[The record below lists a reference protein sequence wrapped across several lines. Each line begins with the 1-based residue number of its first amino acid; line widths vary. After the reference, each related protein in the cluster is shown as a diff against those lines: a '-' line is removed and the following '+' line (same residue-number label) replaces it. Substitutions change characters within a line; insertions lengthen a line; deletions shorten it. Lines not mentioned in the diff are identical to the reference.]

1 MNKNLITNFSALI
14 IIIISYITPFFSANL
29 LMTGLFALSGS
40 ITNSLAIYMLFDKI
54 PFLYGSGVI
63 PARFTEF
70 KSSIKFLIIS
80 EFFNQANITK
90 FFNKETINSA
100 NNLNNNINYEKIF
113 NDLQEAILNSSLG
126 NMINLMGGKEV
137 LAPLKE
143 PVIAKLQDIASEL
156 LAEFK
161 DNSTKGDLAA
171 ILLEKI
177 EHIIDKR
184 LAELTPEMVKR
195 ILENIIKEH
204 LGWLVVWGGVLGGLI
219 GLIFSFIS

>member
-63 PARFTEF
+63 PARFAEF
-70 KSSIKFLIIS
+70 KSSIKSLIIS

-90 FFNKETINSA
+90 FFNTEAINSA

-126 NMINLMGGKEV
+126 NMINLMGGKEA
-137 LAPLKE
+137 LTPLKE
-143 PVIAKLQDIASEL
+143 PVIAKLQDIAGEL
-156 LAEFK
+156 LAEFQH
-161 DNSTKGDLAA
+161 DSARGDLTA

-184 LAELTPEMVKR
+184 LAELTPR
-195 ILENIIKEH
+195 WSKE
-204 LGWLVVWGGVLGGLI
+204 L
-219 GLIFSFIS
+219 

>member
-1 MNKNLITNFSALI
+1 
-14 IIIISYITPFFSANL
+14 
-29 LMTGLFALSGS
+29 MTGLFALSGS

-70 KSSIKFLIIS
+70 KSSIKSLIIS

-184 LAELTPEMVKR
+184 LAELTPEMVKK
-195 ILENIIKEH
+195 L
-204 LGWLVVWGGVLGGLI
+204 
-219 GLIFSFIS
+219 